1 MDLIYANLS
10 GEEQGVLLNYY
21 LDIDCGNKND
31 FEITVSIDNNKLS
44 HSDQI
49 YIPNTEYGGIVDKV
63 KADTRSS
70 KVFYSGRT
78 WRGILAKKIIKPP
91 VGEAYYTVSGEA
103 NAIIE
108 EIIDDADLSGIF
120 TVAEATDITIS
131 SYKFKRYTDLLSGL
145 TAMLR
150 TANALLKISYVNGSV
165 ELTAEQITDYS
176 PDIEFSQDSRIYFTA
191 EDNKGGVNHLIC
203 LGRGELEERQVVDL
217 YVDEN
222 GNIGNT
228 QYYFGLDE
236 ITDKLDYPNAE
247 SSEELINKGIER
259 LKELAN
265 SSSVE
270 VNVEGMDFELGDI
283 VAGRERITGLYVSK
297 PITQKIVRIENGTAK
312 IEYKVG

>member
-44 HSDQI
+44 HGDQI

-91 VGEAYYTVSGEA
+91 VGVAYYTVSGEA

-131 SYKFKRYTDLLSGL
+131 SYKFNRYTDLLSGL
-145 TAMLR
+145 NAMLATVGAR
-150 TANALLKISYVNGSV
+150 LKIRYYDGSV
-165 ELTAEQITDYS
+165 ELTAEL
-176 PDIEFSQDSRIYFTA
+176 IEDRSDEIEISQDSKIYFTA
-191 EDNKGGVNHLIC
+191 EDNK
-203 LGRGELEERQVVDL
+203 
-217 YVDEN
+217 
-222 GNIGNT
+222 
-228 QYYFGLDE
+228 
-236 ITDKLDYPNAE
+236 A
-247 SSEELINKGIER
+247 
-259 LKELAN
+259 A
-265 SSSVE
+265 
-270 VNVEGMDFELGDI
+270 
-283 VAGRERITGLYVSK
+283 
-297 PITQKIVRIENGTAK
+297 
-312 IEYKVG
+312 

>member
-1 MDLIYANLS
+1 VDLIYADSNGTEL
-10 GEEQGVLLNYY
+10 GILLNYY
-21 LDIDCGNKND
+21 LDLDCGNTND
-31 FEITVSIDNNKLS
+31 FEIAVSIDNNVIAHDS
-44 HSDQI
+44 RV

-131 SYKFKRYTDLLSGL
+131 SYKFNRYTDLLSGL
-145 TAMLR
+145 NAMLATVGAR
-150 TANALLKISYVNGSV
+150 LKIRYYDGSV
-165 ELTAEQITDYS
+165 ELTAEL
-176 PDIEFSQDSRIYFTA
+176 IEDRSDEIEISQDSKIYFTA
-191 EDNKGGVNHLIC
+191 KDDRGGVNHLIC

-247 SSEELINKGIER
+247 SSEELTNKGIER